1 MKKGNKVSSQR
12 IGLDIGLTVGRFF
25 LNTEDLH
32 YGYWPNGKK
41 ATIQNLAEAQEAHSQ
56 LIIDHI
62 SDKTRNILDV
72 GSGSGNLALKL
83 LNLGYDVDCVI
94 PSEFFG

>member
-1 MKKGNKVSSQR
+1 MEKKNKVSSR
-12 IGLDIGLTVGRFF
+12 SVGLDIGLIIGRFF

-32 YGYWPNGKK
+32 YGYWPKDK
-41 ATIQNLAEAQEAHSQ
+41 RATVQNFAEAQKAHSQ

-62 SDKTRNILDV
+62 PDKTRSILDV
-72 GSGSGNLALKL
+72 GSGSGNLAIKL

-94 PSEFFG
+94 PE